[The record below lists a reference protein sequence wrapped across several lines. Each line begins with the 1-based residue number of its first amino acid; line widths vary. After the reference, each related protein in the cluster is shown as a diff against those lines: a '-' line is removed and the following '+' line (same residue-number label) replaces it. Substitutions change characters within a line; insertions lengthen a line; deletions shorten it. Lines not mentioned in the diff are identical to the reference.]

1 MKSIA
6 VGKLSRQTRSL
17 VLARHIAIITK
28 PSPPFLVHDVVMVPG
43 LLPTFLHSCE
53 IKSGSGLGWRLPC
66 VLHTWHIANC
76 FFPSVSFLGQYILYS
91 SSIFI
96 WTSKRIQHKHL
107 VQFTLFS
114 SFYTPLI
121 DNVLPFVCPTLIAK
135 LGSSGLTEEKLSI
148 GFPLSQQL
156 LSGIVPRSLNSL
168 GTRLR
173 IIR

>member
-1 MKSIA
+1 MKSIT
-6 VGKLSRQTRSL
+6 VGKPSRQTRSL
-17 VLARHIAIITK
+17 VLARHTAIITK
-28 PSPPFLVHDVVMVPG
+28 PSPPFLVRDVVMVPG

-66 VLHTWHIANC
+66 VLHTWHIANWVFSIC
-76 FFPSVSFLGQYILYS
+76 QFFGQNILYS

-96 WTSKRIQHKHL
+96 WTSKQIQHKHL
-107 VQFTLFS
+107 AQFTLFS

-135 LGSSGLTEEKLSI
+135 RGTSGLTEEKLST

-156 LSGIVPRSLNSL
+156 LSVIVPRSLNSL